1 MQNAITTIDPHNYI
15 DASLMDEL
23 IGNCTIPDRNWEGI
37 IKTYNAEASIK
48 FLIPP
53 LICSLIVKRIKN
65 GEIPKMVFKEYGI
78 SYSAFNNQLRKLKE
92 QIEEIL
98 SRNNISD
105 LDLDFVKNSDSN
117 PVFLLGRDIDRAV
130 AYNFNTSLS
139 HLKKISEINPQAWK
153 DYMKLVN
160 PEEFTEKES
169 TQNTEVVIKISPGLM
184 EGI

>member
-1 MQNAITTIDPHNYI
+1 MQDSITTINPHSYI

-37 IKTYNAEASIK
+37 IKAYNSEASNK

-53 LICSLIVKRIKN
+53 LICSLIVKRIKE
-65 GEIPKMVFKEYGI
+65 GGIPKMIFREYGI
-78 SYSAFNNQLRKLKE
+78 SYTVFNNQLKKLRE

-98 SRNNISD
+98 SRPNISD
-105 LDLDFVKNSDSN
+105 LDLDFVNNSDSN
-117 PVFLLGRDIDRAV
+117 PIFLLGRDIDRAV

-139 HLKKISEINPQAWK
+139 HLKGISEINPQAWK

-160 PEEFTEKES
+160 PEEFVEKE
-169 TQNTEVVIKISPGLM
+169 TAQNTEVVIKISPGLM